1 MGNHQQ
7 INSVITGGGGQGQI
21 KVRNFM
27 ALLDQ
32 KYRQGVRPEA
42 SDADMSEIPRTG
54 GNGVIGINLGAKG
67 SLQVTENYI
76 APVFKIEKVIRP

>member
-42 SDADMSEIPRTG
+42 SDADMSEVPRTG
-54 GNGVIGINLGAKG
+54 GSGVIGINLGAKG
-67 SLQVTENYI
+67 GLQVTENYI

>member
-1 MGNHQQ
+1 
-7 INSVITGGGGQGQI
+7 
-21 KVRNFM
+21 M

-42 SDADMSEIPRTG
+42 TDVDMSEVPRTG

-67 SLQVTENYI
+67 SVQVTENYI
-76 APVFKIEKVIRP
+76 EPIFKIEKVIRP